1 MSVPD
6 TRRAEHQIE
15 VLAPAEVIY
24 QLIADVANW
33 PQVFPPTVH
42 VEYLERGVAEERIQI
57 WATANGTAKTWI
69 SRRALDPGEL
79 RIEFRQ
85 EVSQPPVGA
94 MSGTWVIERISAG
107 ESLVRLLHEYRSV
120 HDDPDELAWIH
131 DAVDHNSQAELASL
145 KANAEQAVMAGE
157 LTLTFDDSVQINGSG
172 ADVYDFI
179 NEAQLWED
187 RLSHV
192 DKVSLREET
201 PGLQVLEMDTRTK
214 DGSVHT
220 TKSVRVCFPY
230 NKIVYKQ
237 IQVPALMTLHTGHW
251 LLVENSHGVL
261 ATSRHTVMINTT
273 NIAKVL
279 GAEAGVEEAKKFVHT
294 ALTTN
299 SLATLGYA
307 KDYAE
312 ARQ

>member
-1 MSVPD
+1 MSVPV
-6 TRRAEHQIE
+6 TRNVEHRIE

-24 QLIADVANW
+24 QLVADVANW
-33 PQVFPPTVH
+33 PQIFPPSVH
-42 VEYLERGVAEERIQI
+42 VEYLERGETEERIQI
-57 WATANGTAKTWI
+57 WATANDTAKTWT
-69 SRRALDPGEL
+69 SRRVLNPREL
-79 RIEFRQ
+79 RVEFRQ
-85 EVSQPPVGA
+85 EVSQPPVGG
-94 MSGTWVIERISAG
+94 MSGTWVIEQISAG
-107 ESLVRLLHEYRSV
+107 ESLVRLLHEYRAV
-120 HDDPDELAWIH
+120 DDDPEKLAWI
-131 DAVDHNSQAELASL
+131 DNAVEHNSRSELASL
-145 KANAEQAVMAGE
+145 KANAELAVMSGE
-157 LTLTFDDSVQINGSG
+157 LSLTFDDSLQIHGSG

-192 DKVSLREET
+192 DKVSLKEET

-220 TKSVRVCFPY
+220 TKSVRVCFPHT
-230 NKIVYKQ
+230 KIVYKQ

-261 ATSRHTVMINTT
+261 ATSRHTVVINPA
-273 NIAKVL
+273 NIEKIL

-312 ARQ
+312 ARR